1 MAREYQKAMDAWF
14 RLSKDEQRHTPKP
27 KKLRAMIF
35 DTTIESTQEILRDSP
50 NGVLLEDDE
59 LSGWF
64 DAMYKYSGARGAQK
78 DRSFWLQAYNGGSK
92 TVDRITRGSVHI
104 DNLSVSIIGGSQP
117 GPIRKLADAGEDDG
131 LLQRFLPVMV
141 RPAVGGRDEAP
152 GRAVLDYAKVVGGL
166 LKLAPATELLA
177 NIMRANTPLKF
188 DEGALKIR
196 EELEQKHLELMLLE
210 GLNRKLTS
218 HFGKYNGMFARLCLV
233 WHCVE
238 HAAGGAGELPAV
250 VTEATA
256 RRVADFL
263 HGFLKPHA
271 VAFYVGVLG
280 LSNDHDRL
288 ANVADYILAHKLE
301 RITNRDVARGDR
313 SMRGLKKHE
322 TEAIF
327 EQLEA
332 LGWII
337 RTPGAR
343 PSDPPHWMVNPVV
356 HQRFAERG
364 EAARKRREQDREMI
378 GELLKNDDKT

>member
-1 MAREYQKAMDAWF
+1 M
-14 RLSKDEQRHTPKP
+14 
-27 KKLRAMIF
+27 
-35 DTTIESTQEILRDSP
+35 
-50 NGVLLEDDE
+50 
-59 LSGWF
+59 
-64 DAMYKYSGARGAQK
+64 
-78 DRSFWLQAYNGGSK
+78 
-92 TVDRITRGSVHI
+92 
-104 DNLSVSIIGGSQP
+104 
-117 GPIRKLADAGEDDG
+117 
-131 LLQRFLPVMV
+131 
-141 RPAVGGRDEAP
+141 
-152 GRAVLDYAKVVGGL
+152 
-166 LKLAPATELLA
+166 
-177 NIMRANTPLKF
+177 
-188 DEGALKIR
+188 
-196 EELEQKHLELMLLE
+196 
-210 GLNRKLTS
+210 
-218 HFGKYNGMFARLCLV
+218 
-233 WHCVE
+233 
-238 HAAGGAGELPAV
+238 
-250 VTEATA
+250 
-256 RRVADFL
+256 ADFL

-313 SMRGLKKHE
+313 SMRGLKKYE